1 MYAHMVSFIICFL
14 NYIMIYQNYITIC
27 PYIKTYFFILL
38 NNKLYMEI
46 LELMKYRLDESNL
59 KKQDKELLTNKLC
72 KMSKKI
78 KK

>member
-1 MYAHMVSFIICFL
+1 
-14 NYIMIYQNYITIC
+14 
-27 PYIKTYFFILL
+27 
-38 NNKLYMEI
+38 MEI